1 MAMWII
7 TLIKLEINPISVQ
20 TNHNNITEIL
30 LNNILELGDDL
41 DRRWLWS
48 SSIIDAIADTNMYFV
63 KNLFNYLK
71 PLIVFFFMK
80 DGENAYFCLLVNGTF
95 MLQTTMLNSTALRRH
110 TILII
115 IKKKNS
121 AIKTCLL
128 LNITLSGYR
137 STKI

>member
-1 MAMWII
+1 MWII

-71 PLIVFFFMK
+71 PLIVFFYK
-80 DGENAYFCLLVNGTF
+80 
-95 MLQTTMLNSTALRRH
+95 RR
-110 TILII
+110 
-115 IKKKNS
+115 
-121 AIKTCLL
+121 
-128 LNITLSGYR
+128 
-137 STKI
+137 

>member
-71 PLIVFFFMK
+71 PLIVFFMK

-115 IKKKNS
+115 IKKKILPLKHVS
-121 AIKTCLL
+121 F
-128 LNITLSGYR
+128 
-137 STKI
+137 

>member
-7 TLIKLEINPISVQ
+7 TLIKLKINPISVQ

-71 PLIVFFFMK
+71 PLIVFFFY
-80 DGENAYFCLLVNGTF
+80 E
-95 MLQTTMLNSTALRRH
+95 RRRKR
-110 TILII
+110 IF
-115 IKKKNS
+115 
-121 AIKTCLL
+121 
-128 LNITLSGYR
+128 LSSG
-137 STKI
+137 